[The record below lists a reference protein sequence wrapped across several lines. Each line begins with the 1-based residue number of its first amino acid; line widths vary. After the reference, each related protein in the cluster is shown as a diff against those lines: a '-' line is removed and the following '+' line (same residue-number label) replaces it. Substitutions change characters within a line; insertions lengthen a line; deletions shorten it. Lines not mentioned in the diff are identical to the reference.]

1 MNIEDVIPMT
11 FQEAVNR
18 KLNKMICM
26 KCYAKNPI
34 GATRCRR
41 CGYKGP
47 RPKNK
52 ERKGNK

>member
-1 MNIEDVIPMT
+1 MISMT

-18 KLNKMICM
+18 KLNKLICM

-34 GATRCRR
+34 GAKKCRR
-41 CGYKGP
+41 CGYKGL